1 MGLQVLLDA
10 NLFINTK
17 YHKIHITHIYINMY
31 IHTYIYLYN
40 IYNINYIIYN
50 ILIYIIY
57 NSGDIRLAKK
67 NEKRGCFFHLHIVVL
82 ASKYLPQCYV

>member
-17 YHKIHITHIYINMY
+17 YHKIHITHIYINMD

-40 IYNINYIIYN
+40 IYN
-50 ILIYIIY
+50 
-57 NSGDIRLAKK
+57 R
-67 NEKRGCFFHLHIVVL
+67 
-82 ASKYLPQCYV
+82 